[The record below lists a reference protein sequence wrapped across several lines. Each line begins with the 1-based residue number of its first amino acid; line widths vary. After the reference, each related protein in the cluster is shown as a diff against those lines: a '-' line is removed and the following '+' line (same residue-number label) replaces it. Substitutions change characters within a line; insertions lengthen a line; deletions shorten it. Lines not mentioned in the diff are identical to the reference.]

1 MPKLVNNIGKV
12 FHKYSFIAHILNA
25 VSAVGMAALA
35 PFLGYFPIH
44 AFTLLTGG
52 LALLGIAGSFIKQE
66 IEEYEDELEDE
77 TKLRT
82 RGGEDVR

>member
-35 PFLGYFPIH
+35 PFLGYFHIH
-44 AFTLLTGG
+44 AFALLTGG

-66 IEEYEDELEDE
+66 IEDYEEELENKSSKE
-77 TKLRT
+77 GK
-82 RGGEDVR
+82 

>member
-25 VSAVGMAALA
+25 VSAVGMVALA
-35 PFLGYFPIH
+35 PFLGYIPVQ
-44 AFTLLTGG
+44 AFALMTGA

-66 IEEYEDELEDE
+66 IEEYEEDLENKSSKE
-77 TKLRT
+77 GK
-82 RGGEDVR
+82 

>member
-25 VSAVGMAALA
+25 VSAVGMVALA
-35 PFLGYFPIH
+35 PLLGYIPVQVF
-44 AFTLLTGG
+44 ALLTGG

-66 IEEYEDELEDE
+66 IEEYEDELKDG
-77 TKLRT
+77 K
-82 RGGEDVR
+82 

>member
-44 AFTLLTGG
+44 AFALLTGG

-66 IEEYEDELEDE
+66 IEDYEDEIENKSSKD
-77 TKLRT
+77 
-82 RGGEDVR
+82 GE

>member
-25 VSAVGMAALA
+25 VSAVGMVALA
-35 PFLGYFPIH
+35 PFLGYIPIQ
-44 AFTLLTGG
+44 AFALLTGG

-66 IEEYEDELEDE
+66 IEDYEDELKDG
-77 TKLRT
+77 KWC
-82 RGGEDVR
+82 

>member
-25 VSAVGMAALA
+25 VSAVGMVALA
-35 PFLGYFPIH
+35 PFLGYIPVH
-44 AFTLLTGG
+44 AFAFITGG

-66 IEEYEDELEDE
+66 IEDYEDELKDG
-77 TKLRT
+77 K
-82 RGGEDVR
+82 

>member
-25 VSAVGMAALA
+25 VSAVGMAALS

-44 AFTLLTGG
+44 AFALLTGG
-52 LALLGIAGSFIKQE
+52 LALLGMAGSFIKQE
-66 IEEYEDELEDE
+66 IEDYEDDLKEED
-77 TKLRT
+77 KLKA
-82 RGGEDVR
+82 GEQHD

>member
-25 VSAVGMAALA
+25 VSAVGMVALA
-35 PFLGYFPIH
+35 PYFGYISVQSY
-44 AFTLLTGG
+44 ALITGG

-66 IEEYEDELEDE
+66 IEEYEEELENKSSKE
-77 TKLRT
+77 VK
-82 RGGEDVR
+82 

>member
-25 VSAVGMAALA
+25 VSAVGMVALA
-35 PFLGYFPIH
+35 PFLGYIPVQ
-44 AFTLLTGG
+44 AFAFITGG

-66 IEEYEDELEDE
+66 IEEYEDALEDK
-77 TKLRT
+77 TNLRKKGAKDA
-82 RGGEDVR
+82 R

>member
-25 VSAVGMAALA
+25 VSAVGMVALA
-35 PFLGYFPIH
+35 PFLGYIPVQ
-44 AFTLLTGG
+44 AFALMTGG

-66 IEEYEDELEDE
+66 IEEYEDELKDG
-77 TKLRT
+77 K
-82 RGGEDVR
+82 

>member
-25 VSAVGMAALA
+25 VSAVGMVALA
-35 PFLGYFPIH
+35 PFLGYIPIQ
-44 AFTLLTGG
+44 AFALLTGG

-66 IEEYEDELEDE
+66 LEDYEDELKDG
-77 TKLRT
+77 KWC
-82 RGGEDVR
+82 